1 VPTIRSVSTV
11 LSPVG
16 PERPTVYWLRR
27 GVILIIVVALV
38 LLVAHAC
45 GGGSPSKPAAGH
57 TAKPAVSPQPTTTS
71 SAPSTPRCTPGDLS
85 VSLSTNSST
94 YSLGKQPTFSATFR
108 DVSGSPCR
116 LFLSVASRQWTVTS
130 GTATTW
136 TTAGC
141 HLTGKPARAFM
152 TSSST
157 ASVSISWDAHRNDSS
172 CTVGA
177 AALAG
182 TYVLRGTFDG
192 VTAKPAVFHLVS

>member
-1 VPTIRSVSTV
+1 VSSV

-16 PERPTVYWLRR
+16 PEPRAVYWLRR
-27 GVILIIVVALV
+27 IVILVILVALV
-38 LLVAHAC
+38 LLAAHAC
-45 GGGSPSKPAAGH
+45 SGGSPSKPAAH
-57 TAKPAVSPQPTTTS
+57 KAAKPVVSPTPS
-71 SAPSTPRCTPGDLS
+71 SSPSVPATPRCTPTDLS
-85 VSLSTNSST
+85 AALSTDSST
-94 YSLGKQPTFSATFR
+94 YSLGKEPTFTVTFR
-108 DVSGSPCR
+108 NGSGTPCR
-116 LFLSVASRQWTVTS
+116 LVLSVASRQWTVTS

-141 HLTGKPARAFM
+141 HLTGKSAKAFM
-152 TSSST
+152 TSTST